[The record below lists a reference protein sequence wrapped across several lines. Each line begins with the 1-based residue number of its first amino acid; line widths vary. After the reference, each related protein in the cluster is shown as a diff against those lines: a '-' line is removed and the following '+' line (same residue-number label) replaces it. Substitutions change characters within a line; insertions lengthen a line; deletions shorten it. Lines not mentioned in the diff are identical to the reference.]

1 MEVMVT
7 VPVEL
12 ESSLVERA
20 VRNGQDIGDYLN
32 RLVTGHLKKASLEE
46 LLAPVREDFARSGM
60 TEDEL
65 NELIE
70 QERQAL
76 WEEKHGKK

>member
-1 MEVMVT
+1 MEIMVN
-7 VPVEL
+7 VPAEL

-20 VRNGQDIGDYLN
+20 VRNGQNVGDYLN
-32 RLVTGHLKKASLEE
+32 RLVTGHLRKMSLEE
-46 LLAPVREDFARSGM
+46 LLAPVREDFDRSGM